1 MKAIVAGGGGFGSR
15 IAQVL
20 TATGHDVTV
29 VEFDDDHVEDLR
41 KMAGIRLVA
50 GDACEP
56 AVLEE
61 AGVLTA
67 DLLIAA
73 TGDDEDNLVVALLAK
88 RQFVVSR
95 VLARVNDPDNT
106 WLFGDAWGVDVPVSA
121 FSPLAS
127 VVEEA
132 TGATDTVALLR
143 LSRAGVNV
151 IETTI
156 AESSRSAGHSLDEI
170 GLPES
175 TIVAAVIRGGR
186 PIVPDATFV
195 VRPGDEILIVSERAS
210 ESDIRAAFQ

>member
-1 MKAIVAGGGGFGSR
+1 MKAIVAGGGGFGRR

-29 VEFDDDHVEDLR
+29 VELDDDNVEDLR
-41 KMAGIRLVA
+41 KVAGLRLVT

-56 AVLEE
+56 GVLEE

-88 RQFVVSR
+88 RQFAVPRVV
-95 VLARVNDPDNT
+95 ARVNDPDNT

-121 FSPLAS
+121 LSPLVS

-156 AESSRSAGHSLDEI
+156 AESSRSVGHSLDEI
-170 GLPES
+170 GLPDA

-195 VRPGDEILIVSERAS
+195 VRPGDEILIVSERATGP
-210 ESDIRAAFQ
+210 DIHAAFQ